1 MSTVTLVVG
10 LEHKGMRADKFL
22 VENFPDVSRSKL
34 QKLFER
40 EQVWVDEEIVKKNYA
55 LSVGEE
61 VEFEHPDSL
70 FKDIEAKPVDFDIL
84 YEDEH
89 FFAIN
94 KQPGLTIHPVS
105 MDDEQTTVANGVLAK
120 LGDGVRGIGPS
131 DRPCIVHRLDKDT
144 SGVLLIAKTQEAF
157 DSLKEIFANRKI
169 EKEYLA
175 VVKDTPDLLA
185 GSCIEP
191 IMRNPRN
198 PLKMVVAEE
207 GYGKEARTDW
217 ERVAI
222 DEEAKIGLV
231 RCFLHT
237 GRTHQARVHMAFLEH
252 PVLGDRMYGYQGLF
266 AGRTL
271 LHAHRVALPHPVTG
285 EPVEIIAPVPADMLA
300 FEKLWEKQED

>member
-1 MSTVTLVVG
+1 
-10 LEHKGMRADKFL
+10 MRADKFL
-22 VENFPDVSRSKL
+22 VENFPDVSRTKL

-40 EQVWVDEEIVKKNYA
+40 NQVWVDEEPIKKNYA

-61 VEFEHPDSL
+61 VEFEHPDTL
-70 FKDIEAKPVDFDIL
+70 FKPIEAREVDFDVI

-94 KQPGLTIHPVS
+94 KTPGLTVHPVS
-105 MDDEQTTVANGVLAK
+105 IDDEQTTIANGVLAK
-120 LGDGVRGIGPS
+120 LGESAREIGPS

-144 SGVLLIAKTQEAF
+144 SGVLLIAKTVKAF
-157 DSLKEIFANRKI
+157 DGLKEIFANRQI

-175 VVKDTPDLLA
+175 IVKDVPDLLA

-198 PLKMVVAEE
+198 PLKMVIAEE

-217 ERVAI
+217 ERVSI
-222 DEEAKIGLV
+222 DEAENVGLV

-237 GRTHQARVHMAFLEH
+237 GRTHQARVHMAYLEH
-252 PVLGDRMYGYQGLF
+252 PVLGDRMYGYQGSYD
-266 AGRTL
+266 GRPL
-271 LHAHRVALPHPVTG
+271 LHAHRVALPHPITG
-285 EPVEIIAPVPADMLA
+285 KPVEIVAPVPADMLA
-300 FEKLWEKQED
+300 FEKLWVEQEG